1 MTEGKL
7 PLTISELHDAFEE
20 GSWTPLSI
28 TEFYLKRAKSNRLN
42 AWLTLCE
49 DRALSQA
56 RSLEKVLVEG
66 GGKVPRETQ
75 PLFGVPMGIKD
86 NIAVADVRMTCASRI
101 LENYIAPYSATVVRQ
116 LEDAGAITLGKLNL
130 DEFAMG
136 GSNENSAF
144 GKVLHPTHPDR
155 VPGGSSG
162 GSAAAVA
169 AQECLISLG
178 SDTGGSIRLPASYCG
193 VVGMKPTYGRV
204 SRFGLVAFASSL
216 DQIGPFA
223 HTVKDTARV
232 LQVISGF
239 DQLEATSTASRK
251 IQAQSLEAIKGLKV
265 GLPTDLGF
273 ENASSGVKQ
282 AMTQVVGQLERAGV
296 TVVPVELP
304 HVRHAIAVYYV
315 IAVSEAS
322 SNLSRFDGV
331 RYGARTEAG
340 SNASSLEGFHS
351 QNRSLFGPEVKRRIL
366 LGTFSLSS
374 GYSDEYFLRAA
385 KVRHLI
391 AQGISDAFSKVDF
404 LLSPV
409 SVSSA
414 FKSGEKTQDPLQ
426 MYLNDLYTI
435 PANLAGL
442 PAISLPWTQDADAL
456 PVGIQIMAP
465 QGRDESLLDFSQALE
480 TIRGRMG

>member
-1 MTEGKL
+1 MTEAKL
-7 PLTISELHDAFEE
+7 PHTLSELHRDFES
-20 GSWTPLSI
+20 GVWTPVSI
-28 TEFYLKRAKSNRLN
+28 TEAFLARAKRNRLN

-49 DRALSQA
+49 ERALSQA
-56 RSLEKVLVEG
+56 KQLQQILVARG
-66 GGKVPRETQ
+66 GRVPRDSH
-75 PLFGVPMGIKD
+75 PLFGAPTGVKD
-86 NIAVADVRMTCASRI
+86 NIAVADIRMTCASRI
-101 LENYIAPYSATVVRQ
+101 LDNYITPYSATVVEK
-116 LEDAGAITLGKLNL
+116 LENAGAITLGKLNL

-144 GKVLHPTHPDR
+144 GRVLHPTHPDR

-223 HTVKDTARV
+223 NTVDDAARV

-239 DQLEATSTASRK
+239 DRFDSTSTSNSSVGLVP
-251 IQAQSLEAIKGLKV
+251 SLSLKGLRV

-273 ENASSGVKQ
+273 ENVSLGVKS
-282 AMTQVVGQLERAGV
+282 AMTQVLDLLKRAGV

-304 HVRHAIAVYYV
+304 YVRHAIAVYYL

-331 RYGARTEAG
+331 RFGARVEGARG
-340 SNASSLEGFHS
+340 AQSLEAFHAE
-351 QNRSLFGPEVKRRIL
+351 NRSLFGPEVKRRIL
-366 LGTFSLSS
+366 LGTFALSS
-374 GYSDEYFLRAA
+374 GYSEEYFLRAA
-385 KVRHLI
+385 RVRKL
-391 AQGISDAFSKVDF
+391 ISDDINAAFSHVDV
-404 LLSPV
+404 LLSPI
-409 SVSSA
+409 SVSTA
-414 FKSGEKTQDPLQ
+414 FKAGEKTQDPLQ

-435 PANLAGL
+435 PANLAGI
-442 PAISLPWTQDADAL
+442 PAMSLPWGRDSDQL
-456 PVGIQIMAP
+456 PVGVQIMAP
-465 QGRDESLLDFSQALE
+465 PGHDEKLLGFAQTLENLREQAE
-480 TIRGRMG
+480 